1 MVFLPL
7 QEIKSLVVTIDSQAL
22 DRDTLDVFVRFEED
36 CISLIYKQGKKDIT
50 GYTVEPYL

>member
-1 MVFLPL
+1 M
-7 QEIKSLVVTIDSQAL
+7 VTIDSQAL